1 MGHLWQTSFSRN
13 PKRYLNII
21 QYFVEATREGGGG
34 VECAILAV
42 RGSTVLALREASYAQ
57 GLGSLK
63 HPHRR

>member
-1 MGHLWQTSFSRN
+1 MGHLWQTSSSRS
-13 PKRYLNII
+13 PKRYLNLI
-21 QYFVEATREGGGG
+21 QYFVEATCEGGGG

-42 RGSTVLALREASYAQ
+42 RSSALFALREASHAQ